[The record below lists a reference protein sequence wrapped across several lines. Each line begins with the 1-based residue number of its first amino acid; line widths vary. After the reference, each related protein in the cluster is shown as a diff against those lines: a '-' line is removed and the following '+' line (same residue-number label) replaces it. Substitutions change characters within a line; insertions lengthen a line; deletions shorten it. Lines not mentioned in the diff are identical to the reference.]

1 MVYYKTMRGYP
12 MVERF
17 HSGLPI
23 NEEVLEGWLG
33 QPLTEKKKKELGLED
48 QELPIKTT
56 KYGGTD

>member
-1 MVYYKTMRGYP
+1 

-17 HSGLPI
+17 HSSLPI